1 MAQERGR
8 TGLQLTGMRLF
19 VVIWLGQFLSLL
31 GTYMSQ
37 FALSIWAWQKTGE
50 ATTLALVALFSFGPS
65 VIMLPI
71 AGPLVDRWNRKLV
84 MMLSDIASG
93 IGTITVLILLSSGRL
108 DVWHLYVTG
117 AFTGIFQSFQW
128 PAYSASISLIVPK
141 KDYAR
146 SSGMLSLAESASNM
160 CAPVAA
166 GVLIGVI
173 GVAGVMAIDI
183 ATFLA
188 AVGMLL
194 VVAIPQPPKQEKKM
208 SILNDAVFGLGYISK
223 RSGLLGLQFIFF
235 ASNLIGGL
243 AFTLFTPM
251 IMLRSGNDAVVMGA
265 VQAALGVG
273 GVTGGLALSAWGGP
287 KRKVDGVL
295 LGMAA
300 SGLLGMTLMGTGRT
314 PIVWMVAAF
323 LIMLFIP
330 ISNGSNQAIWQSKV
344 LPEVQ
349 GRVFGTR
356 ALIATIS
363 SPISMAIAGPLA
375 DNIMTPPMMPG
386 GSLADTFGWLVGTG
400 QGAGIGLLFF
410 LLGLVGTAA
419 TLSAYAVKAIRDV
432 EKTIPDYDAVMKEPE
447 HMPSSRSIPSV

>member
-1 MAQERGR
+1 MVEERGR
-8 TGLQLTGMRLF
+8 TRLQLTGMRLF

-71 AGPLVDRWNRKLV
+71 AGALVDRWNRKLV

-93 IGTITVLILLSSGRL
+93 IGTIIVLILLSSGRL

-141 KDYAR
+141 RDYAR
-146 SSGMLSLAESASNM
+146 SSGMLSLADSASNI
-160 CAPVAA
+160 CAPVATA
-166 GVLIGVI
+166 VLIGVI

-208 SILNDAVFGLGYISK
+208 SILSDAVFGLRYISEK
-223 RSGLLGLQFIFF
+223 SGLLGLQFIFF

-251 IMLRSGNDAVVMGA
+251 IMLRSANDTVIMGA

-287 KRKVDGVL
+287 R
-295 LGMAA
+295 
-300 SGLLGMTLMGTGRT
+300 GR
-314 PIVWMVAAF
+314 
-323 LIMLFIP
+323 
-330 ISNGSNQAIWQSKV
+330 
-344 LPEVQ
+344 
-349 GRVFGTR
+349 
-356 ALIATIS
+356 
-363 SPISMAIAGPLA
+363 SMAFCSA
-375 DNIMTPPMMPG
+375 
-386 GSLADTFGWLVGTG
+386 WLGVG
-400 QGAGIGLLFF
+400 F
-410 LLGLVGTAA
+410 L
-419 TLSAYAVKAIRDV
+419 
-432 EKTIPDYDAVMKEPE
+432 E
-447 HMPSSRSIPSV
+447 

>member
-1 MAQERGR
+1 
-8 TGLQLTGMRLF
+8 
-19 VVIWLGQFLSLL
+19 
-31 GTYMSQ
+31 
-37 FALSIWAWQKTGE
+37 
-50 ATTLALVALFSFGPS
+50 
-65 VIMLPI
+65 
-71 AGPLVDRWNRKLV
+71 
-84 MMLSDIASG
+84 
-93 IGTITVLILLSSGRL
+93 
-108 DVWHLYVTG
+108 
-117 AFTGIFQSFQW
+117 
-128 PAYSASISLIVPK
+128 
-141 KDYAR
+141 
-146 SSGMLSLAESASNM
+146 MLSLADSASNI
-160 CAPVAA
+160 CAPVAT

-208 SILNDAVFGLGYISK
+208 SILSDAVFGLRYISK
-223 RSGLLGLQFIFF
+223 KSGLLGLQFIFF

-251 IMLRSGNDAVVMGA
+251 IMLRSGNDTVIMGA

-295 LGMAA
+295 LGMAG

-344 LPEVQ
+344 PPEVQ

-363 SPISMAIAGPLA
+363 SPVSMAIAGPLA
-375 DNIMTPPMMPG
+375 DKIMTPSMISG

-400 QGAGIGLLFF
+400 PGAGIGLLFV
-410 LLGLVGTAA
+410 LLGLVGTAV

-432 EKTIPDYDAVMKEPE
+432 EKTIPDHDAVIKEPE
-447 HMPSSRSIPSV
+447 HIPSSRSIPSVWHEV